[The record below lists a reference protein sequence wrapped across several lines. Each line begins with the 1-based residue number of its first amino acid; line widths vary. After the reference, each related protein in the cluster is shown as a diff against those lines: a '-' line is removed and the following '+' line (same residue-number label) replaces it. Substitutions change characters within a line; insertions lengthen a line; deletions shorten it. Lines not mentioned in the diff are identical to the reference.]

1 MRLLSAMMRCAVACT
16 LTTETTSTSDTSSP
30 ANACSN
36 ILEDKPMD
44 YETWADRKRGEAFS
58 IAIGKLTEGEYDEH
72 AISEGMQA
80 ESDVMRA
87 LHAHGLLP

>member
-1 MRLLSAMMRCAVACT
+1 MLHRFHYRPDDLEYCSM
-16 LTTETTSTSDTSSP
+16 SDF
-30 ANACSN
+30 
-36 ILEDKPMD
+36 EQ
-44 YETWADRKRGEAFS
+44 WAEEKRAEAFS
-58 IAIGKLTEGEYDEH
+58 LAVGKLTTGEYDEH

>member
-1 MRLLSAMMRCAVACT
+1 MLYHPLYRP
-16 LTTETTSTSDTSSP
+16 DD
-30 ANACSN
+30 
-36 ILEDKPMD
+36 LEHRNMTDFD
-44 YETWADRKRGEAFS
+44 TWAEEKRGEAFS

>member
-1 MRLLSAMMRCAVACT
+1 M
-16 LTTETTSTSDTSSP
+16 SDF
-30 ANACSN
+30 
-36 ILEDKPMD
+36 EQ
-44 YETWADRKRGEAFS
+44 WAEEKRAEAFS
-58 IAIGKLTEGEYDEH
+58 LAVGKLTTGEYDEH

>member
-1 MRLLSAMMRCAVACT
+1 MT
-16 LTTETTSTSDTSSP
+16 
-30 ANACSN
+30 
-36 ILEDKPMD
+36 
-44 YETWADRKRGEAFS
+44 YETWADRKRAEAFD
-58 IAIGKLTEGEYDEH
+58 IALEKLTNGDYDEH

>member
-1 MRLLSAMMRCAVACT
+1 MLHRFHYRPDDL
-16 LTTETTSTSDTSSP
+16 EY
-30 ANACSN
+30 CSMT
-36 ILEDKPMD
+36 DF
-44 YETWADRKRGEAFS
+44 ETWAEEKRAEAFS
-58 IAIGKLTEGEYDEH
+58 LAVGKLTEGEYDEH